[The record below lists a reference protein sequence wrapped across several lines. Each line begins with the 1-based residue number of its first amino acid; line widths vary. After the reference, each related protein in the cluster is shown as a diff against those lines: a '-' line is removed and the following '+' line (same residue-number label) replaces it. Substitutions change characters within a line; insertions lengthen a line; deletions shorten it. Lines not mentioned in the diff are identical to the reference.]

1 MFSFRTTPLLEQED
15 IVLRKGRVG
24 LLCNQVAWH
33 PETGEYLFETLARR
47 GNLKRIFLPE
57 HGFFGE
63 MHFQPDISDIET
75 VMLPADRKSLEDID
89 ALIIELQDVGARYY
103 TITSTLL
110 NLFKTLKKESI
121 DISVYIVDRLNPAGR
136 QVEGTMLEKKYSSSI
151 GMEGLPHR
159 HGLTIG
165 ELASL
170 FYSDTGAKFPLH
182 IISAET
188 VSKAL
193 MPWSIPPSRDIAGLF
208 SCYYY
213 SGQCLWEGTN
223 VSYGRGTT
231 RPFEQFGA
239 PFMKDLISDNA
250 KRSAAIKGLSPSD
263 ASDLSAP
270 SGDRLSSTSGRVA
283 FDAAAFGIIEH
294 DGPLSYPGSYVR
306 WECFTPQYGKYEGQ
320 VCYGFQLLP
329 DPAEPYHALCHALRC
344 IRFVSE
350 HCPEFQEDTS
360 RLGTLVGDDV
370 LLDYLH
376 GKCNWEDAREHIKV
390 EEQKW
395 IRKAKKYT
403 LYEDQPYRI
412 KAE

>member
-15 IVLRKGRVG
+15 IVLRKGRIG
-24 LLCNQVAWH
+24 LLCNQVSWH
-33 PETGEYLFETLARR
+33 PETGEYLFETLSRR

-63 MHFQPDISDIET
+63 MHFQPDIDDFET
-75 VMLPADRKSLEDID
+75 VMLPAGRESLEDLD

-103 TITSTLL
+103 TITTTLL
-110 NLFKTLKKESI
+110 NLFKTLKKESL
-121 DISVYIVDRLNPAGR
+121 DISVYVIDRPNPAGR
-136 QVEGTMLEKKYSSSI
+136 QVEGTMLEKKYASAA

-165 ELASL
+165 ELAGL
-170 FYSDTGAKFPLH
+170 FYSETGAKFPLH
-182 IISAET
+182 VISANT
-188 VSKAL
+188 ASNLL

-208 SCYYY
+208 SCTFY
-213 SGQCLWEGTN
+213 SGQGLWEGTN

-239 PFMKDLISDNA
+239 PFMKNLITDNA
-250 KRSAAIKGLSPSD
+250 RRSAAIKGG
-263 ASDLSAP
+263 ASDGTA
-270 SGDRLSSTSGRVA
+270 SGSS
-283 FDAAAFGIIEH
+283 FDAAAFGISEH
-294 DGPLSYPGSYVR
+294 DGPLSYPGAYVR
-306 WECFTPQYGKYEGQ
+306 WECFTPQYGRYEGQ

-329 DPAEPYHALCHALRC
+329 DPALPYHALCHALRC
-344 IRFVSE
+344 IRFISE
-350 HCPEFQEDTS
+350 TFPEYQEDRS
-360 RLGTLVGDDV
+360 ALGTLVGDGI

-376 GKCNWEDAREHIKV
+376 GACGWDDAREHIKS

-395 IRKAKKYT
+395 IRKAKKFT
-403 LYEDQPYRI
+403 LYDDAPYRI